1 MKLYTLNKVTN
12 VEVGNREAVSDLIRY
27 GLRYNN
33 HRDVKSIYGLCLEIL
48 KQTSY
53 DLIVT
58 LMNLV
63 VRFTSLPQ
71 VESIR
76 WPQQQI
82 T

>member
-1 MKLYTLNKVTN
+1 MYTLNKVTN
-12 VEVGNREAVSDLIRY
+12 VEVCNREALSDLIRY

-33 HRDVKSIYGLCLEIL
+33 HRDVKSIYGLCLGIL
-48 KQTSY
+48 KQASY

-58 LMNLV
+58 LTNLV
-63 VRFTSLPQ
+63 ARFTSLPQ

-76 WPQQQI
+76 LPQQQI